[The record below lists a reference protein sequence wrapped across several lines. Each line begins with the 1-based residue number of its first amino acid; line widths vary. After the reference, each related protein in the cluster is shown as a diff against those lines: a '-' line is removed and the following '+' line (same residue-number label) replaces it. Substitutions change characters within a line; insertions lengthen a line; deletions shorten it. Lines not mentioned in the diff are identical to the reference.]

1 MWWFRAEAW
10 TPRGISSPS
19 LALLLGPIHSS
30 LLEVLLF
37 EGAPAVCLFILYV
50 FSLFLHFRWEYRLLY
65 KTEKYKRAVALSPF
79 LLKIAPA
86 SSSLCFL
93 PKFCVHIAPCIAGFL
108 ETLKLHLAFFPTTGP
123 PCRAE
128 NSFILFD
135 NLYSVCSHEERA
147 AQTCSHVPLPSQE
160 VGNGVSEWF

>member
-93 PKFCVHIAPCIAGFL
+93 PKFCVHIALCIVGFL
-108 ETLKLHLAFFPTTGP
+108 SHNWSPLS
-123 PCRAE
+123 CRE
-128 NSFILFD
+128 Q
-135 NLYSVCSHEERA
+135 LYSFRQPLLGVLPPGACG
-147 AQTCSHVPLPSQE
+147 QTCSHVPLPSQE